1 MHDIEKEKSKKKG
14 NQQKASNQN
23 SKRLQQPAA
32 KKSMTR
38 NEKLAAAT
46 AATLSSKPTSLG
58 ELIFQAERKQ
68 QDFNRTNE
76 LVMSHKLNSGGY
88 QSTDNQNPND
98 CSYDS
103 KLNKTTDNSLKS
115 FYKEV
120 KKVIDAS
127 DVLIEVLDAR
137 DPLGSR
143 SAQVEEI
150 VNSSGQNK
158 KLVLL
163 LNKIG

>member
-1 MHDIEKEKSKKKG
+1 M
-14 NQQKASNQN
+14 
-23 SKRLQQPAA
+23 A
-32 KKSMTR
+32 KKSPMTR

-76 LVMSHKLNSGGY
+76 LVLSHKLNTGVVHHSI
-88 QSTDNQNPND
+88 DNQNPND

-127 DVLIEVLDAR
+127 DVVIEVLDAR

-143 SAQVEEI
+143 SPQVEEI

-163 LNKIG
+163 LNKIGYYSLYLSISIFFSFSK